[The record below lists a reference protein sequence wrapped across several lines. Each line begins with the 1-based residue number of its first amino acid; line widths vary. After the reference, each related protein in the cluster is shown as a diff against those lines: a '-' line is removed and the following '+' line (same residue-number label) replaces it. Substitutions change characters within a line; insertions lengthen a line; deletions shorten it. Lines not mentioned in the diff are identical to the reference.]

1 MTVTRHK
8 GLDIITGSAKLPGD
22 YVVTEQQM
30 KAASRTLSRQTTL
43 STGDEDSL
51 RSAAGVVVTR
61 PKKKRGMNKTEAE
74 YAAALACDVRH
85 GDIQWFDYEAIT
97 LKLADDCRYTP
108 DFVVVHLDG
117 RIEFREIKGFWR
129 DDAKVKIR
137 VAARLFPW
145 AKFVAIRK
153 RRKSDG
159 GGWVQEEF

>member
-1 MTVTRHK
+1 MTRTRHK
-8 GLDIITGSAKLPGD
+8 GLDIITGSAQLPGD
-22 YVVTEQQM
+22 YVVTERQV
-30 KAASRTLSRQTTL
+30 KAAAKTLSRQTTL

-51 RSAAGVVVTR
+51 LSAAGVVVTK
-61 PKKKRGMNKTEAE
+61 PKKRSGMNKTEAE
-74 YAAALACDVRH
+74 YAAVLE
-85 GDIQWFDYEAIT
+85 GEQWRDEIIWYGFEAIT

-108 DFVVVHLDG
+108 DFVVVNSDNV
-117 RIEFREIKGFWR
+117 IEFREIKGFWR

-153 RRKSDG
+153 RRKKDG